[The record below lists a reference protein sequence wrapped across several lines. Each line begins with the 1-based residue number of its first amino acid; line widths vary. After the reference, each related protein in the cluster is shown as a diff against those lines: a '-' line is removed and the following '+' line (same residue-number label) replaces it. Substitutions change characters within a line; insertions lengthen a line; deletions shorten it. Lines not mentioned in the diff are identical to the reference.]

1 MTGHY
6 RAYPV
11 HGHKMCIRDRY
22 KISLVEQQFPPEDN
36 ASRVRFLNG
45 VTSVL
50 AAIEDPLERDMYI
63 NWVSREY
70 EISAEPLKEQIS
82 VLRAGGQLNAQNIF
96 MKRPVATRGGAKE
109 IDEEQN
115 KKKGLT
121 AVSYTHL

>member
-1 MTGHY
+1 M
-6 RAYPV
+6 
-11 HGHKMCIRDRY
+11 
-22 KISLVEQQFPPEDN
+22 
-36 ASRVRFLNG
+36 RFLNG

-109 IDEEQN
+109 LDEEQN

-121 AVSYTHL
+121 ERDRKIDISEKTLLLLAAEDAFCLQ